1 MLGIIG
7 VVLATG
13 GGWVAWWAFHQAEVG
28 DDFYGWVWPVALII
42 GVLGILLFIFRF
54 RKWWMSE

>member
-7 VVLATG
+7 VVLAAG
-13 GGWVAWWAFHQAEVG
+13 GGWVAWWAFNQAKAG
-28 DDFYGWVWPVALII
+28 DDFYGWVLPVALII

>member
-7 VVLATG
+7 LVLAAG
-13 GGWVAWWAFHQAEVG
+13 GGWVVWWAFNEARAG
-28 DDFYGWVWPVALII
+28 DASYDWVRAVALII
-42 GVLGILLFIFRF
+42 CVLGILLFIFRF